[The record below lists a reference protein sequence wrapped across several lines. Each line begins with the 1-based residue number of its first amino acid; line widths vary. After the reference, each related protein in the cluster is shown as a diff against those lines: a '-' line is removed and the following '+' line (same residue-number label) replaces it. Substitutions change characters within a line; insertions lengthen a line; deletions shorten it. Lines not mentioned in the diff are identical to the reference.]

1 MSDVVESTV
10 SVLDPGNYDQIVARY
25 GRSYDAL
32 NEDGVPWMRVA
43 FLAVLGGTTLLP
55 LFLMMAQ

>member
-1 MSDVVESTV
+1 MSAVLESAV
-10 SVLDPGNYDQIVARY
+10 SVLDPGNYDEIVARY
-25 GRSYDAL
+25 GRPYDPL

-55 LFLMMAQ
+55 FFLMIAQ

>member
-1 MSDVVESTV
+1 MSVI
-10 SVLDPGNYDQIVARY
+10 DPGNYDQIVARY
-25 GRSYDAL
+25 GRPYDPL